1 MIVKEWGQTS
11 PQRRI
16 VICCPFKSWPIRQ
29 TTRIE
34 GATALCEDPAHTFLW
49 SFSKV
54 SYNHC
59 YFLSLF
65 LITTDWGTR
74 STLIFREKLAKGS
87 KLMGLS
93 VIPKYPFTLSLIR
106 HQNGALV
113 NLDNREASPRPV
125 LVGLLE
131 SITILLAT
139 SPLPGCATGVDI
151 LSH

>member
-1 MIVKEWGQTS
+1 M
-11 PQRRI
+11 
-16 VICCPFKSWPIRQ
+16 ICCSMSSPEPIRQ
-29 TTRIE
+29 TTRTE
-34 GATALCEDPAHTFLW
+34 RAPALCEDPAHTFLW

-54 SYNHC
+54 SYNHYC

-65 LITTDWGTR
+65 LVTTDWGTR
-74 STLIFREKLAKGS
+74 NTLNFREKLAKGS

-93 VIPKYPFTLSLIR
+93 IIPKYPFTLSLIR

-113 NLDNREASPRPV
+113 NSDNGEASPRPV

-131 SITILLAT
+131 SITVLLAT